1 VINYYGKMK
10 GIQVIKSLEKGGA
23 EVLLRELF
31 QNKNFK
37 ANNELWLLTKH
48 DYPMLIDFKK
58 IDVKIKIFGIFGG
71 GNVLL
76 ELVRLINQL
85 RKNKPQYVH
94 SHLPWAGILI
104 RFVKFFAKFRSIY
117 TEHNQIQFYKKTT
130 YLFNRYSYF
139 LENKIICC
147 SNAVQMSLPNYWQ
160 KHSIVIDNGIDL
172 DKFYRKKD
180 VKIWKEVS
188 QKLKVI
194 TVGRMSQQKMQIRLI
209 KAIAKI
215 PGKIQV
221 ELLIVGGDGGE
232 EYRLKKMVK
241 DLKIAHRVI
250 FAGEVSDVL
259 VLLKKSHVFALSS
272 KNEGLPISLLE
283 ATAVG
288 CIPLCTN
295 VGGIPLIYEKEQNL
309 LIKSDLSEDQIVNS
323 FAGHFINLAN
333 KDEEELLKLSN
344 LFSEVVKNKF
354 DINVMRKNLEITYA
368 QL

>member
-1 VINYYGKMK
+1 MK
-10 GIQVIKSLEKGGA
+10 GIQVIKSLDKGGA

-37 ANNELWLLTKH
+37 ANNELWLLTKY

-160 KHSIVIDNGIDL
+160 KHSIVMFETLRNIILN
-172 DKFYRKKD
+172 
-180 VKIWKEVS
+180 S
-188 QKLKVI
+188 KL
-194 TVGRMSQQKMQIRLI
+194 
-209 KAIAKI
+209 
-215 PGKIQV
+215 
-221 ELLIVGGDGGE
+221 E
-232 EYRLKKMVK
+232 
-241 DLKIAHRVI
+241 
-250 FAGEVSDVL
+250 
-259 VLLKKSHVFALSS
+259 
-272 KNEGLPISLLE
+272 N
-283 ATAVG
+283 
-288 CIPLCTN
+288 
-295 VGGIPLIYEKEQNL
+295 
-309 LIKSDLSEDQIVNS
+309 
-323 FAGHFINLAN
+323 
-333 KDEEELLKLSN
+333 
-344 LFSEVVKNKF
+344 
-354 DINVMRKNLEITYA
+354 
-368 QL
+368 